1 MPSEGRPAT
10 EVGPRVLTFGT
21 PPGAPP
27 GARRGA
33 APGAATARLALL
45 DRDGVL
51 IVDHGHVSTREQVEW
66 IAGVPQAI
74 RSLREAGYAV
84 VIVTNQAGIAK
95 GLYTEEQFVELM
107 GWMAS
112 ELANQGAPIAAVY
125 YCPHHPTEGRPPYL
139 VDCPCRKPKPG
150 MLLRA
155 LEDAGAAPAESLMIG
170 DKQTDMQ
177 AAQAARVP
185 GYLFP
190 GGDLGEL
197 VRRLVAR
204 PSQPR
209 GT

>member
-10 EVGPRVLTFGT
+10 EIGPRVLTFG
-21 PPGAPP
+21 APP
-27 GARRGA
+27 GASPR
-33 APGAATARLALL
+33 AATGRLALL

-51 IVDHGHVSTREQVEW
+51 IVDRGHVSAREQVEW

-95 GLYTEEQFVELM
+95 GLYSEAQFVELM
-107 GWMAS
+107 RWMVS
-112 ELANQGAPIAAVY
+112 ELADEGAPIEAVY

-177 AAQAARVP
+177 AAQAAGVP

-197 VRRLVAR
+197 VGGLIAR
-204 PSQPR
+204 PPQPR
-209 GT
+209 GA

>member
-1 MPSEGRPAT
+1 MPGGARPAG
-10 EVGPRVLTFGT
+10 EIGPRVLTFGAPRGAT
-21 PPGAPP
+21 P
-27 GARRGA
+27 RA
-33 APGAATARLALL
+33 APGRLAML

-66 IAGVPQAI
+66 IAGAPQAI

-95 GLYTEEQFVELM
+95 GLYSEEQFVELM
-107 GWMAS
+107 RWFAS

-155 LEDAGAAPAESLMIG
+155 LGDAGAAPAHSLMIG
-170 DKQTDMQ
+170 DKPTDME
-177 AAQAARVP
+177 AAQAAGVP
-185 GYLFP
+185 GYLFT

-197 VRRLVAR
+197 VGGLIAR
-204 PSQPR
+204 PSQTQ
-209 GT
+209 GA